1 MDRKESR
8 TGYRIG
14 VDVGGTFTDFYALD
28 EASGAVHT
36 GKRPSTPDNPA
47 RAIVDGL
54 LALTSRHGID
64 LAGLRRLS
72 HGTTVGTNA
81 LIQRRGG
88 DVVMITT
95 RGFRDLL
102 EIGRQTRPH
111 MYSLVEDHPPPLVER
126 RRRFEIDERMGA
138 DGEAITEPA
147 PDAVA
152 AAVEQVRA
160 SGADACAVCL
170 LFAFRNPEHEHRVT
184 AALRA
189 TLPGLPVCT
198 SFEVQPEFREYE
210 RFSTTVLN
218 AYLQPVLGRY
228 LTTLEEA
235 LADVAPGASL
245 GINQSSGGL
254 MSPARARALPVRTA
268 LSGPAAGAMGAAHV
282 AKLSGRRNV
291 ITLDM
296 GGTSADVALIRDFR
310 AGVSFERDVAG
321 FPVRLPSVDVETVGA
336 GGGSIAWFDRDGLL
350 KVGPASAGADPGP
363 ACYGRGGRQPA
374 VTDANLVLGRL
385 PARGLLAGE
394 MRLDASLA
402 RAAIAPI
409 AERLGFEVERTA
421 RGMLDVVVANM
432 VRAIRTISVERG
444 YDPRGFTLMAFGGAG
459 PLHARD
465 VAAALGMREILVPA
479 APGIL
484 CAQGLIV
491 SDLREDFV
499 AGDRIPGDAAGLRRL
514 ARHVEAL
521 AARARAWFDAERIPA
536 ASRRIELAV
545 DARYVGQNFEL
556 AVPLA
561 AEGDRRRGR
570 LAVPLRGIADAP
582 TSAADRSELGLFP
595 ESGDCWSGGPP
606 ASAADG
612 QGTGLF
618 HTSGDDGSDGT
629 VDVDGAMVAPS
640 PESPEKDAPTW
651 RGADAMAV
659 PSPETLRERFLEVHE
674 SAYGYANPHDPIEI
688 VNVRLTAR
696 GRLVEPPAPQAPGDP
711 GPLPEPFERR
721 PVWFDGGSASE
732 NIAGG
737 AGDSVAGSTGGDAM
751 RGSGNGAAGSTG
763 ENAMGD
769 TTEYTDADAVDHA
782 PGSVAGHIG
791 AGAGEHASESAPGRT
806 GAGVAGH
813 APGSVVGHVG
823 AGAAEHASESIPGR
837 TGAGVAGHAPGS
849 VAGHIGAGAAEHAS
863 ESVLGRTGAG
873 AVKGAVDCP
882 VYDRRALRAG
892 HTLDGPAII
901 EQLDSTTP
909 IFPGDRAV
917 VDSAGNLVIRIHG
930 GAGAGA

>member
-1 MDRKESR
+1 M
-8 TGYRIG
+8 TWTIG

-28 EASGAVHT
+28 EASGAVYT

-47 RAIVDGL
+47 RAIVEGL
-54 LALTSRHGID
+54 LALASRHGID
-64 LAGLRRLS
+64 LAGLRQLS

-95 RGFRDLL
+95 GGFRDLL

-138 DGEAITEPA
+138 DGEAIAEPA

-160 SGADACAVCL
+160 SGAEACAVCL
-170 LFAFRNPEHEHRVT
+170 LFAFRNPAHENRIA
-184 AALRA
+184 AALRSA
-189 TLPGLPVCT
+189 LPGLPVCT

-235 LADVAPGASL
+235 LADVAPGASI

-268 LSGPAAGAMGAAHV
+268 LSGPAAGAVGAAHV
-282 AKLSGRRNV
+282 AKRAGAPRRRDSGDPRGVHGTRGTPGVAHSAETSGRRNV

-310 AGVSFERDVAG
+310 ADVSFERDVAG

-336 GGGSIAWFDRDGLL
+336 GGGSVAWFDRDGLL
-350 KVGPASAGADPGP
+350 KVGPASAGAEPGP
-363 ACYGRGGRQPA
+363 ACYGRGGGQPT
-374 VTDANLVLGRL
+374 VTDANLVLGWL

-394 MRLDASLA
+394 MRLDAALA

-409 AERLGFEVERTA
+409 ADRLGFGVERTA

-444 YDPRGFTLMAFGGAG
+444 YDPREFTLMAFGGAG

-491 SDLREDFV
+491 SDLKEDFV
-499 AGDRIPGDAAGLRRL
+499 AGDRIPGDAAGLQRL
-514 ARHVEAL
+514 AEHVEAL
-521 AARARAWFDAERIPA
+521 GARARAWFDAERIPA
-536 ASRRIELAV
+536 GSRRVELAV

-561 AEGDRRRGR
+561 AGGDED
-570 LAVPLRGIADAP
+570 AV
-582 TSAADRSELGLFP
+582 T
-595 ESGDCWSGGPP
+595 
-606 ASAADG
+606 
-612 QGTGLF
+612 
-618 HTSGDDGSDGT
+618 
-629 VDVDGAMVAPS
+629 
-640 PESPEKDAPTW
+640 
-651 RGADAMAV
+651 V
-659 PSPETLRERFLEVHE
+659 PSPEALRERFLEVHE

-688 VNVRLTAR
+688 VNVRLAAR
-696 GRLVEPPAPQAPGDP
+696 GRLVEPPAPPAPGDP
-711 GPLPEPFERR
+711 GTLPEPFERR
-721 PVWFDGGSASE
+721 PVWFD
-732 NIAGG
+732 
-737 AGDSVAGSTGGDAM
+737 AGS
-751 RGSGNGAAGSTG
+751 
-763 ENAMGD
+763 
-769 TTEYTDADAVDHA
+769 
-782 PGSVAGHIG
+782 
-791 AGAGEHASESAPGRT
+791 
-806 GAGVAGH
+806 
-813 APGSVVGHVG
+813 
-823 AGAAEHASESIPGR
+823 
-837 TGAGVAGHAPGS
+837 
-849 VAGHIGAGAAEHAS
+849 
-863 ESVLGRTGAG
+863 TGAG
-873 AVKGAVDCP
+873 AVKGAADCP
-882 VYDRRALRAG
+882 VYDRLSLRAG

-930 GAGAGA
+930 GFRPAAAICPARRAGGSPAAARGTASRTPTAAAGSRR